1 MLCFVLISNVLLN
14 RLCVWI
20 SVGGNFL
27 KESEP
32 TVQTVWQAKRESRK
46 YTKER
51 SLITAHALWT
61 NGSFVCLSVNS
72 PFFRLFLVFM
82 HTAQRAMLRPHP
94 NQCNSQR
101 ERSDTMLILILLGRS
116 LSPPNIMY
124 SILFSLARQVTFHLP
139 YGQSI
144 VHLFSHAAALESDD
158 IVGKSRHLF
167 V

>member
-1 MLCFVLISNVLLN
+1 MLYFVLVSNALVN
-14 RLCVWI
+14 RLRVCV
-20 SVGGNFL
+20 SVGGYFL

-32 TVQTVWQAKRESRK
+32 TVQTVWQAKTESRK

-72 PFFRLFLVFM
+72 PIFDCFWFLC
-82 HTAQRAMLRPHP
+82 TQRRGRCYGPIRTNVIP
-94 NQCNSQR
+94 R
-101 ERSDTMLILILLGRS
+101 ERPDTMLILILLGCP

-124 SILFSLARQVTFHLP
+124 SILYSLASQVTFHLL

-144 VHLFSHAAALESDD
+144 VHLFRHAAALASDD

-167 V
+167 L